1 MTMLESQKIIG
12 ANAFLRVE
20 AFSVMVE
27 IMDVK
32 QAYGNTRYLV
42 EPLNGTGEAWVDSSR
57 VTIMYG
63 V

>member
-1 MTMLESQKIIG
+1 MSTLESQKIIG
-12 ANAFLRVE
+12 ARALLRVE

-27 IMDVK
+27 VMDVK

-42 EPLNGTGEAWVDSSR
+42 EPIGGHGEAWVDKSR
-57 VTIMYG
+57 IKIVEG

>member
-1 MTMLESQKIIG
+1 MSTMEMSKAIG
-12 ANAFLRVE
+12 ATALLRVE

-27 IMDVK
+27 ITDAK

-42 EPLNGTGEAWVDSSR
+42 EPINGHGTAWVDSSR
-57 VTIMYG
+57 ITITEG

>member
-1 MTMLESQKIIG
+1 MSALESQKIIG
-12 ANAFLRVE
+12 ARALLRVE

-27 IMDVK
+27 VMDVK

-42 EPLNGTGEAWVDSSR
+42 EPIGGHGEAWVDKSR
-57 VTIMYG
+57 IKIVEG

>member
-12 ANAFLRVE
+12 ARALLRVE

-27 IMDVK
+27 VMDVK

-42 EPLNGTGEAWVDSSR
+42 EPIGGHGEAWVDKSR
-57 VTIMYG
+57 IKIVEA

>member
-42 EPLNGTGEAWVDSSR
+42 EPIGGHGEAWVDKSR
-57 VTIMYG
+57 IKIVEG

>member
-1 MTMLESQKIIG
+1 MSALESQKIIG
-12 ANAFLRVE
+12 AKALLRVE

-27 IMDVK
+27 VMDVK

-42 EPLNGTGEAWVDSSR
+42 EPIGGHGEAWVDKSR
-57 VTIMYG
+57 IKIVEG

>member
-12 ANAFLRVE
+12 ARALLRVE

-27 IMDVK
+27 VMDVK

-42 EPLNGTGEAWVDSSR
+42 QPVNGHGEAWVDKSR
-57 VTIMYG
+57 ITITEG

>member
-1 MTMLESQKIIG
+1 MSALESQKIIG
-12 ANAFLRVE
+12 AKALLRVE

-27 IMDVK
+27 VMDVK

-42 EPLNGTGEAWVDSSR
+42 EPIGGHGEAWVDKSR
-57 VTIMYG
+57 IKIVEA